1 MKKMMSLLI
10 SPFDEISKIDKEHIL
25 TLLFFPNELT
35 NWVSSEELLKIYLSF
50 NDFRSVEKYIGKQNL
65 VAVMKQY
72 LDISSLN
79 YSVELV
85 TNLLQRNFEL
95 LDDTDI
101 QLKILETIPSVFP
114 VQTISELLLKVLIK
128 YQEKKEES
136 NLRKCLLKNQI
147 SISDELSRNFDSQG

>member
-1 MKKMMSLLI
+1 MS
-10 SPFDEISKIDKEHIL
+10 
-25 TLLFFPNELT
+25 LLFFPNELT

>member
-1 MKKMMSLLI
+1 
-10 SPFDEISKIDKEHIL
+10 
-25 TLLFFPNELT
+25 
-35 NWVSSEELLKIYLSF
+35 
-50 NDFRSVEKYIGKQNL
+50 
-65 VAVMKQY
+65 MKQY

>member
-1 MKKMMSLLI
+1 M
-10 SPFDEISKIDKEHIL
+10 
-25 TLLFFPNELT
+25 
-35 NWVSSEELLKIYLSF
+35 
-50 NDFRSVEKYIGKQNL
+50 
-65 VAVMKQY
+65 
-72 LDISSLN
+72 DISSLN

>member
-1 MKKMMSLLI
+1 M
-10 SPFDEISKIDKEHIL
+10 
-25 TLLFFPNELT
+25 
-35 NWVSSEELLKIYLSF
+35 SF